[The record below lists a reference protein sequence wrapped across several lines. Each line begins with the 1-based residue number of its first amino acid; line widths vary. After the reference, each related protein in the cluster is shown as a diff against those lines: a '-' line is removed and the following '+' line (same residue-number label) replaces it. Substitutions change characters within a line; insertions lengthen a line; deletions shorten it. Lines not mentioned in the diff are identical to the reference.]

1 MADRY
6 VMDAN
11 AALNPVY
18 QQANQ
23 QLASQVPQTQAL
35 YDSLIGALQTGAQ
48 QSTADIVADAA
59 MRGLTRP
66 TLATDTQTT
75 LDDATM
81 QAAAQIRRKKAEEE
95 AALLQSRGQLA
106 AQNVQS
112 ANTLA
117 ETSQNASQTEQ
128 RAQMAALEAQRDF
141 DTKNLALTRQDELQ
155 RMQAARSAAQ
165 QSAKSAAS
173 SAQDEMYDAMDAA
186 KGKDGYISP
195 KEWNRLRN
203 EWKSAGLSLRKFDN
217 NSAFKKFVNPVHQKS
232 SKGLNYKGQSI
243 KDRRR

>member
-1 MADRY
+1 
-6 VMDAN
+6 MDAN

-128 RAQMAALEAQRDF
+128 RAQMAAQEAQRDF
-141 DTKNLALTRQDELQ
+141 DTKNLALTRQDEIS

>member
-1 MADRY
+1 
-6 VMDAN
+6 MDAN

-155 RMQAARSAAQ
+155 RMQAARAAAQ
-165 QSAKSAAS
+165 QSSGAS
-173 SAQDEMYDAMDAA
+173 SRATLGDVVNELYDRFSG
-186 KGKDGYISP
+186 KSGKDGYVSP
-195 KEWNRLRN
+195 RLYN
-203 EWKSAGLSLRKFDN
+203 EERKKWQKDGLPLKKFD
-217 NSAFKKFVNPVHQKS
+217 SAFKKFVNPAHQKS
-232 SKGLNYKGQSI
+232 SKNLNYSGQKIKG
-243 KDRRR
+243 KRG